1 MISKQQVRAWWFRP
15 FSCES
20 KRPKPMPTNT
30 ATVSR
35 WLMGCEQLQFLG
47 HELCLLTSGK
57 AIRWLVIF
65 FEPAAGVTIS
75 YRIDRCGYLLCGP
88 VWMALRVVAFPLFLA
103 LRLLSC
109 RHEICCKAQIGRGLQ
124 LSHPTLGIVING
136 DAIIGRNCLLNGGNS
151 IGVRRGIVPGQLVVG
166 DDVTLGINSCVL
178 GPVQIGN
185 RVVIGAGAIVVSDLP
200 DDCVA
205 RGVPA
210 RIHPAHS

>member
-1 MISKQQVRAWWFRP
+1 MN
-15 FSCES
+15 
-20 KRPKPMPTNT
+20 TNT
-30 ATVSR
+30 PTSSR
-35 WLMGCEQLQFLG
+35 WLMGLEQLQFLG
-47 HELCLLTSGK
+47 HELCLLSSGK
-57 AIRWLVIF
+57 ATRWLVIF

-75 YRIDRCGYLLCGP
+75 YRIDRCGYLLCGQ
-88 VWMALRVVAFPLFLA
+88 VWMALRVLAYPLFLV

-124 LSHPTLGIVING
+124 LTHPTLGMVING

-166 DDVTLGINSCVL
+166 DDVTLGVNSCVL
-178 GPVQIGN
+178 GPLRIGN

-210 RIHPAHS
+210 RGYPV